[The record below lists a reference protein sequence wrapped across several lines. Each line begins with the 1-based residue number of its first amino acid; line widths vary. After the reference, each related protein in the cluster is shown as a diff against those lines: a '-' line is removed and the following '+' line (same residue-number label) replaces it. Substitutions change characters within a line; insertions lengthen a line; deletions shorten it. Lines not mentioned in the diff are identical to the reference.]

1 MLAAV
6 KQSGRA
12 LEFADKKLKGDK
24 KIVLI
29 AVKQDV
35 SALEYV
41 DDSLKN
47 NPDILAIVNKG
58 K

>member
-1 MLAAV
+1 M
-6 KQSGRA
+6 
-12 LEFADKKLKGDK
+12 GDN

-41 DDSLKN
+41 DDTLKN
-47 NPDILAIVNKG
+47 NPDILAIVNKD